1 MKTLTVETIRTPDT
15 NIAVLA
21 IDLQDF
27 DPHWGVTFACTFL
40 NPSSVIIDRKSVIM
54 GGTAWQ
60 DWGPTD
66 DPQADDDYVID
77 YCLEQLGF
85 ERKPAPE
92 PPPEPEVVPP
102 IEPEVVPN

>member
-1 MKTLTVETIRTPDT
+1 
-15 NIAVLA
+15 
-21 IDLQDF
+21 
-27 DPHWGVTFACTFL
+27 
-40 NPSSVIIDRKSVIM
+40 M
-54 GGTAWQ
+54 GGAAWQ